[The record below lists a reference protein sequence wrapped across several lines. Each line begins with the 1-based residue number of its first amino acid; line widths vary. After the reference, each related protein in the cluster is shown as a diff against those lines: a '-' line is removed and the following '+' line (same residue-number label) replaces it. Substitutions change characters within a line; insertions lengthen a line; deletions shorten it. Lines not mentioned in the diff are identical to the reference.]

1 LYRKASSLC
10 ATKSR
15 LDGAYCRAGE
25 QDTALRPHAVGDGVS
40 YINGNTDYAGDG
52 IRAAY
57 GADKYERLARI
68 KAGYDPGNVFHV
80 NVNVRPAG

>member
-1 LYRKASSLC
+1 MAGSGVRPGP
-10 ATKSR
+10 
-15 LDGAYCRAGE
+15 DGPGR
-25 QDTALRPHAVGDGVS
+25 TGDGGS

-57 GADKYERLARI
+57 GAAKYERLARI

-80 NVNVRPAG
+80 NVDVQPAG